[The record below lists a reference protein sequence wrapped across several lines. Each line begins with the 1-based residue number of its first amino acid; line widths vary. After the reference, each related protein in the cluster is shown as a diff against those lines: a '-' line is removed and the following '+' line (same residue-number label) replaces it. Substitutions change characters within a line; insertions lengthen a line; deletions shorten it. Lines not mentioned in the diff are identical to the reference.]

1 MYTCEWTGRVLPLYT
16 TEFTKHV
23 SCFSCSKINGRMPPS
38 TTHHIFSQTDVHATS
53 IRGGYRYLFSSLR
66 DVAVVMMFVT
76 IKDGFR
82 MMTHMSH
89 VLAIC
94 NLRVRGVSVTVH
106 VAVCVSMRV
115 CRFRPSRRVG
125 SSKGCPKSVS
135 NSLAIFASPTLL
147 RCFCAFGY
155 SNALATNGG
164 LLVQNA
170 RRTRHGLCRRG

>member
-1 MYTCEWTGRVLPLYT
+1 
-16 TEFTKHV
+16 
-23 SCFSCSKINGRMPPS
+23 MPPS
-38 TTHHIFSQTDVHATS
+38 TTHHIFSQTDVHVTS

-106 VAVCVSMRV
+106 VAVCVHARV
-115 CRFRPSRRVG
+115 SLPSFEACGQLQRV
-125 SSKGCPKSVS
+125 P
-135 NSLAIFASPTLL
+135 
-147 RCFCAFGY
+147 
-155 SNALATNGG
+155 
-164 LLVQNA
+164 
-170 RRTRHGLCRRG
+170 